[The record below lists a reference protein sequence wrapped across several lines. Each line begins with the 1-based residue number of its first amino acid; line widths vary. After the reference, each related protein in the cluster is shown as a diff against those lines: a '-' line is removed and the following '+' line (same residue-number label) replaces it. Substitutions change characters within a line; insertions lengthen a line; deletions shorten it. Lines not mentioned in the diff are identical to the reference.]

1 MKPLPPTIQQV
12 AMLSSA
18 TRMMQPG
25 RLPPQLP
32 PMPNRP
38 SPIERQASDFVAA
51 AQAAAARRQSV
62 QVAPPDLPEKLPS
75 GHWSA
80 VRPFAAPTDT
90 ARQMSF
96 QTFTPADDRMLR
108 RQPTLEDMM
117 SSRRSDGSAGG
128 GYVDDGAGASGG
140 RASVV
145 MTEVDAPMPSPAAVA
160 AARQAPL
167 RLLPTGSSGG
177 VPFTP
182 PRAAPHA
189 APMLP
194 TRPAP
199 IPGAALPGA
208 LPGAPHHA
216 APVLRAAPALPG
228 AGRPPTPPPY
238 PAAPPLPG
246 GGSGPIALRA
256 LAPDPR
262 ALPANI
268 ALPQATQA
276 AALQS
281 LMRAR
286 SVLQQHRDAPSAPP
300 SAPPT
305 APSPPIHRAPPSRS
319 EAYTPDDAE

>member
-1 MKPLPPTIQQV
+1 
-12 AMLSSA
+12 
-18 TRMMQPG
+18 
-25 RLPPQLP
+25 
-32 PMPNRP
+32 
-38 SPIERQASDFVAA
+38 
-51 AQAAAARRQSV
+51 
-62 QVAPPDLPEKLPS
+62 
-75 GHWSA
+75 
-80 VRPFAAPTDT
+80 
-90 ARQMSF
+90 
-96 QTFTPADDRMLR
+96 
-108 RQPTLEDMM
+108 
-117 SSRRSDGSAGG
+117 
-128 GYVDDGAGASGG
+128 
-140 RASVV
+140 

-167 RLLPTGSSGG
+167 RLLPTGERRRA
-177 VPFTP
+177 VHAAAR
-182 PRAAPHA
+182 RAARRADA
-189 APMLP
+189 AD
-194 TRPAP
+194 AAGAV
-199 IPGAALPGA
+199 PGAALPGA

-238 PAAPPLPG
+238 PAPPLPG
-246 GGSGPIALRA
+246 GSSGSLAVRA